1 MKRFTFALLLTTWL
15 GTALAE
21 PPALIT
27 HGNGRGAIA
36 CSACHGVDGSGNAEA
51 KYPALAA
58 LPAAYIVKQ
67 LEDFKS
73 GSRSNVTMR
82 EIAAGM
88 SADEMLLAA
97 KYYAALRRPAAKAMS
112 VSSADMERGAALAVG
127 GAWERD
133 LPACFKCHGVNG
145 TGVAPFFP
153 PLAGQHAGYT
163 AQQLRDWKAGKRK
176 NDAIGLMKSV
186 ASRLTDDEIRAV
198 SDYLASLNEVAK

>member
-27 HGNGRGAIA
+27 RGNGRGAIA

-97 KYYAALRRPAAKAMS
+97 KYYAALRRPAAKAIS

>member
-1 MKRFTFALLLTTWL
+1 MKRLTLAFLLTMYF
-15 GTALAE
+15 GIALAE

-27 HGNGRGAIA
+27 RGNGRGAIA
-36 CSACHGVDGSGNAEA
+36 CSACHGLDGSGNAQA

-58 LPAAYIVKQ
+58 MPAAYIVKQ

-88 SADEMLLAA
+88 SADEMLVAG
-97 KYYAALRRPAAKAMS
+97 KYYAALRRPAAKAAS
-112 VSSADMERGAALAVG
+112 VPSADIERGAKLAVG

-133 LPACFKCHGVNG
+133 VPPCFKCHGVNG
-145 TGVAPFFP
+145 TGVPPFFP
-153 PLAGQHAGYT
+153 PLAGQHAAYT
-163 AQQLRDWKAGKRK
+163 AQQLHDWNAGKRN

-186 ASRLTDDEIRAV
+186 ASRLTTDEIRAV
-198 SDYLASLNEVAK
+198 SEYLASLNEVAK

>member
-1 MKRFTFALLLTTWL
+1 MKRLTFALLLTTWL
-15 GTALAE
+15 GNALAE
-21 PPALIT
+21 PPALIMR
-27 HGNGRGAIA
+27 GNGRGALA
-36 CSACHGVDGSGNAEA
+36 CSDCHGVDGSGSAQA

-88 SADEMLLAA
+88 SADEMLVAA
-97 KYYAALRRPAAKAMS
+97 EYYAALRRPAAKAMS
-112 VSSADMERGAALAVG
+112 VPSADIERGAALAAS

-133 LPACFKCHGVNG
+133 VPPCFKCHGVNG

-153 PLAGQHAGYT
+153 PLAGQHAGYI
-163 AQQLRDWKAGKRK
+163 AKQLQDWKAGSRK

-198 SDYLASLNEVAK
+198 SEYLASLNEVAK